1 MRVLQNVLC
10 ALLGSGMS
18 ILSFT
23 ASAVEQSPT
32 RLMMEA
38 SGIVEQYAEI
48 DDNYR
53 TNLRQIAEMHPKVT
67 PEMADA
73 LADIAGKAMD
83 PARFLED
90 VEKGLTDALSPKEIA
105 AFTEFYSSPLGRR
118 LEHLETAASQLTVR
132 QEIET
137 QAAALIADLEKSPDR
152 LALADEID
160 DAILGSEMSAVT
172 TESMFSA
179 MAVGVLEGQGRS
191 VAPSM
196 QAEIRARIEGMH
208 DALRQDSRRQ
218 WRILFAR
225 TYRDVSTPDLRAY
238 ADFLE
243 SDSGR
248 AVYSAFATTVEA
260 IVTARG
266 REVGAEFATWMRQKG
281 A

>member
-10 ALLGSGMS
+10 ALLGAGMS

-23 ASAVEQSPT
+23 ASAAEQSPA
-32 RLMMEA
+32 RLMMEV
-38 SGIVEQYAEI
+38 SGIAEQYAEI

-53 TNLRQIAEMHPKVT
+53 TSLRQIAMMT
-67 PEMADA
+67 PRITPQMADA
-73 LADIAGKAMD
+73 LAMIAGNAMD
-83 PARFLED
+83 PARFLDD

-118 LEHLETAASQLTVR
+118 LEQLETAASQSPMR
-132 QEIET
+132 EEIEA

-152 LALADEID
+152 LALAEEID
-160 DAILGSEMSAVT
+160 DALLGSEMSVFA

-179 MAVGVLEGQGRS
+179 MAAGVLEGQGRS
-191 VAPSM
+191 VPPSM
-196 QAEIRARIEGMH
+196 RATIRARIEGMH
-208 DALRQDSRRQ
+208 DALLQDARRH

-225 TYRDVSTPDLRAY
+225 TYRDVSTSDLRAY

-243 SDSGR
+243 SDSSR
-248 AVYSAFATTVEA
+248 AVYSAFATTGEA
-260 IVTARG
+260 ILTARG
-266 REVGAEFATWMRQKG
+266 REIGAEFATWMRQKG